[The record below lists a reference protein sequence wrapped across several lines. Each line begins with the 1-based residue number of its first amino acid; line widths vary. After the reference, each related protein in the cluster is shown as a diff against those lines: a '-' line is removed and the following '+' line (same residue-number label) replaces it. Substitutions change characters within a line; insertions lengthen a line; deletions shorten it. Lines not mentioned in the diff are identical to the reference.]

1 MKVKAISI
9 GPKNVMWNHEVKQA
23 HFLEQNP
30 VHRGWTHCA
39 AKTCHLPRAHCHLQQ
54 EQQRRGG
61 GRKKR
66 EKERNPDI
74 LYWRQLDSIYIQW
87 KWFIF
92 FKRQQSGV
100 GERKE
105 EKWSV
110 RPLRKEVWNAL
121 NYSPLRW
128 LISIEAPGQSGSF
141 SMWFSFH
148 LNRNGGAQLK
158 AYQFVSKSTPIKVV
172 TSNKTI
178 IIATRL
184 CH

>member
-1 MKVKAISI
+1 MSIEDGYLCLLIIYPHSETNQSQKSVHFAEARLLVRKNLSSASGALSSATRITKA
-9 GPKNVMWNHEVKQA
+9 
-23 HFLEQNP
+23 
-30 VHRGWTHCA
+30 
-39 AKTCHLPRAHCHLQQ
+39 
-54 EQQRRGG
+54 GG
-61 GRKKR
+61 GRK
-66 EKERNPDI
+66 EKKAQTFYTDVGSI
-74 LYWRQLDSIYIQW
+74 LFRYNENDLFSSRGRKADGGQ
-87 KWFIF
+87 
-92 FKRQQSGV
+92 
-100 GERKE
+100 RKE

-110 RPLRKEVWNAL
+110 SPPRKEVPNAL

-141 SMWFSFH
+141 SMRLSFH
-148 LNRNGGAQLK
+148 LNRDGGAQLK